1 MNFVDEEVNTD
12 KVYYFKSGETHSMCG
27 IFGYVTN
34 KEVEIGPIL
43 IEAAKRLT
51 YRGYDSV
58 GAAALNGNKIDLR
71 KDVGKVE
78 EVAEKYRFAE
88 LRGSRGIVQ
97 LRWATFGAPSQ
108 VNAQPHV
115 DSDGD
120 LVGAH
125 NGNVVNNVEL
135 REQFITEGMTV
146 RSQNDG
152 ETCVHAVERYLNR
165 GYEFIDA
172 IRLAYGDL
180 EGDYAFVIGRA
191 DDDKLYAFKKGSG
204 MVVGIGEGFT
214 CVSSDLP
221 SILPLTREV
230 IRPQDG
236 EIVTLW
242 ADKVEVRSVKDGKK
256 IDRKPETVTE
266 SMDAVQKGGYPHF
279 MLKEIHEQ
287 SQVARELFH
296 MLNGNREVD
305 ALVAKMKNARN
316 LYFIGCGTSYHAA
329 LLGAVYFA
337 QLAGRAVIPILAPQ
351 FIAQYAPTVNHEDVG
366 LFVSQSG
373 ETKDVLNAL
382 EAAEARGMECFGLAN
397 VVGSTLTKAA
407 SFCLPLCC
415 GYEISVPATK
425 TFTNQVVTFLYLAYK
440 MAGRGLDTSRGTR
453 DYSTTIVERIP
464 ELMDKTLE
472 MVASQVEAIATDLNE
487 WNDLYCLGY
496 GATYPIA
503 LEGALKL
510 KEVTYAHCEGMLST
524 EFKHGPLSAVSKGF
538 PIIFVAG
545 PNDVPL
551 IISGLNEVKVRGAR
565 TIVIA
570 EEDAR
575 LRANTDDMIVLPQ
588 SDPQIAALLGV
599 LPLQLLSYHMSVMR
613 GFDPDFPRNL
623 SKTLTVD

>member
-1 MNFVDEEVNTD
+1 
-12 KVYYFKSGETHSMCG
+12 MCG

-34 KEVEIGPIL
+34 KETALGPIL
-43 IEAAKRLT
+43 IAAAERLT

-58 GAAALNGNKIDLR
+58 GAATLNNGKIDLR
-71 KDVGKVE
+71 KDVGKVDS
-78 EVAEKYRFAE
+78 VAAKYNIGE
-88 LRGSRGIVQ
+88 MRGSRGITQ
-97 LRWATFGAPSQ
+97 LRWATFGEPSQ
-108 VNAQPHV
+108 VNAQPHL

-120 LVGAH
+120 MVGAH

-135 REQFITEGMTV
+135 REQFMAEGMTV

-152 ETCVHAVERYLNR
+152 ETCVHAVERYINR

-204 MVVGIGEGFT
+204 MVVGLGEGFT

-230 IRPQDG
+230 IRPLDG

-242 ADKVEVRSVKDGKK
+242 ADKVEVRSVKDGRE
-256 IDRKPETVTE
+256 IVRMPETVTE

-287 SQVARELFH
+287 SQVARELSH
-296 MLNGNREVD
+296 VLNGNREVES
-305 ALVAKMKNARN
+305 LVEKMKNARQ

-329 LLGAVYFA
+329 SVGAVYFA
-337 QLAGRAVIPILAPQ
+337 QLAGRAAIPVLAPQ
-351 FIAQYAPTVNHEDVG
+351 FIAQCAPAVSHDDVG
-366 LFVSQSG
+366 IFVSQSG

-382 EAAEARGMECFGLAN
+382 EVAEARGMACFGLAN
-397 VVGSTLTKAA
+397 VVGSTLTKAT
-407 SFCLPLCC
+407 SFSLPLCC

-440 MAGRGLDTSRGTR
+440 LAGKDVRELDS
-453 DYSTTIVERIP
+453 IP

-472 MVASQVEAIATDLNE
+472 MVEPQVKEIAKEINE

-496 GATYPIA
+496 GATYAIA

-510 KEVTYAHCEGMLST
+510 KEITYAHCEGMLST

-538 PIIFVAG
+538 PIVFVAG

-551 IISGLNEVKVRGAR
+551 IISGINEVKVRGAR

-570 EEDAR
+570 EDDPR
-575 LRANTDDMIVLPQ
+575 LRANADDVIALPK
-588 SDPQIAALLGV
+588 SDPQISALLGV

>member
-1 MNFVDEEVNTD
+1 
-12 KVYYFKSGETHSMCG
+12 MCG
-27 IFGYVTN
+27 IFGYVTD
-34 KEVEIGPIL
+34 KEEKLGPIL
-43 IEAAKRLT
+43 IEAAQRLT

-58 GAAALNGNKIDLR
+58 GAATLNNGSIDLR

-78 EVAEKYRFAE
+78 AVSAKYNFSE
-88 LRGSRGIVQ
+88 MTGSRGITQ
-97 LRWATFGAPSQ
+97 LRWATFGEPSQ
-108 VNAQPHV
+108 VNSQPHL

-120 LVGAH
+120 MVGAH

-135 REQFITEGMTV
+135 REQFIAEGMTV

-152 ETCVHAVERYLNR
+152 ETCVHAVERYINR

-180 EGDYAFVIGRA
+180 QGDYAFVIGRA
-191 DDDKLYAFKKGSG
+191 ADDKLYAFKKGSG

-221 SILPLTREV
+221 SILPLTREI

-242 ADKVEVRSVKDGKK
+242 ADQVEIRSVKDGRLIK
-256 IDRKPETVTE
+256 REPELVME

-287 SQVARELFH
+287 PQVARELLH
-296 MLNGNREVD
+296 LLGGSPEVQR
-305 ALVAKMKNARN
+305 LVDKMKKARH
-316 LYFIGCGTSYHAA
+316 LYFIACGTSYHAA
-329 LLGAVYFA
+329 LVGSVYFA
-337 QLAGRAVIPILAPQ
+337 QSAGRPAIPVLAPQ
-351 FIAQYAPTVNHEDVG
+351 FIPQYAPAVGHEDVG
-366 LFVSQSG
+366 IFVSQSG

-382 EAAEARGMECFGLAN
+382 EIGEKRGMECYGLAN
-397 VVGSTLTKAA
+397 VIGSTLTKAT

-425 TFTNQVVTFLYLAYK
+425 TFTNQVITFLYLAYC
-440 MAGRGLDTSRGTR
+440 MAGRDTHEL
-453 DYSTTIVERIP
+453 ERIP
-464 ELMDKTLE
+464 DLMEAT
-472 MVASQVEAIATDLNE
+472 MNAIGSQIESIAKDINA
-487 WNDLYCLGY
+487 WDDMYCLGY

-510 KEVTYAHCEGMLST
+510 KEITYAHCEGMLST

-538 PIIFVAG
+538 PIVFVAG
-545 PNDVPL
+545 PGDVPL
-551 IISGLNEVKVRGAR
+551 IISGINEVKVRGAR

-570 EEDAR
+570 EDDPHLR
-575 LRANTDDMIVLPQ
+575 LNADDVIALPK
-588 SDPQIAALLGV
+588 SDMNISPLLGV
-599 LPLQLLSYHMSVMR
+599 LPLQMLSYHMSVMR

>member
-1 MNFVDEEVNTD
+1 
-12 KVYYFKSGETHSMCG
+12 
-27 IFGYVTN
+27 
-34 KEVEIGPIL
+34 
-43 IEAAKRLT
+43 
-51 YRGYDSV
+51 
-58 GAAALNGNKIDLR
+58 
-71 KDVGKVE
+71 
-78 EVAEKYRFAE
+78 
-88 LRGSRGIVQ
+88 
-97 LRWATFGAPSQ
+97 
-108 VNAQPHV
+108 
-115 DSDGD
+115 
-120 LVGAH
+120 
-125 NGNVVNNVEL
+125 
-135 REQFITEGMTV
+135 
-146 RSQNDG
+146 
-152 ETCVHAVERYLNR
+152 
-165 GYEFIDA
+165 
-172 IRLAYGDL
+172 
-180 EGDYAFVIGRA
+180 
-191 DDDKLYAFKKGSG
+191 
-204 MVVGIGEGFT
+204 MVVGLGEGFT

-266 SMDAVQKGGYPHF
+266 TMDAVQKGGYPHF

-287 SQVARELFH
+287 SQVAGELSH
-296 MLNGNREVD
+296 ILNGNKEVD
-305 ALVAKMKNARN
+305 VLVEKMKNARH

-329 LLGAVYFA
+329 SVGAVYFA
-337 QLAGRAVIPILAPQ
+337 QLAGRAVIPVLAPQ
-351 FIAQYAPTVNHEDVG
+351 FIPQYAPTVNHEDVG
-366 LFVSQSG
+366 IFVSQSG

-382 EAAEARGMECFGLAN
+382 EAAEARGMACYGLAN
-397 VVGSTLTKAA
+397 VVGSTLTKAT
-407 SFCLPLCC
+407 SFSLPLCC

-440 MAGRGLDTSRGTR
+440 MAGFDTPPSVEWAKPVSRPGG
-453 DYSTTIVERIP
+453 YSTTNLFGRIP

-472 MVASQVEAIATDLNE
+472 MVGPQIEVIAKDINE

-510 KEVTYAHCEGMLST
+510 KEITYAHCEGMLST

-538 PIIFVAG
+538 PIVFVAG

-551 IISGLNEVKVRGAR
+551 IISGINEVKVRGAR
-565 TIVIA
+565 TIVVA
-570 EEDAR
+570 EEDSR
-575 LRANTDDMIVLPQ
+575 LRANGDDLVVIPNSNPQ
-588 SDPQIAALLGV
+588 VNALLAV

>member
-1 MNFVDEEVNTD
+1 
-12 KVYYFKSGETHSMCG
+12 MCG

-34 KEVEIGPIL
+34 KETALGPIL
-43 IEAAKRLT
+43 IAAAERLT

-58 GAAALNGNKIDLR
+58 GAAALNNGKIDLR
-71 KDVGKVE
+71 KDVGKVDS
-78 EVAEKYRFAE
+78 VAAKYNIGE
-88 LRGSRGIVQ
+88 MRGSRGITQ
-97 LRWATFGAPSQ
+97 LRWATFGEPSQ
-108 VNAQPHV
+108 VNAQPHL

-120 LVGAH
+120 MVGAH

-135 REQFITEGMTV
+135 REQFMAEGMTV

-152 ETCVHAVERYLNR
+152 ETCVHAVERYINR

-204 MVVGIGEGFT
+204 MVVGLGEGFT

-230 IRPQDG
+230 VRPQDG

-242 ADKVEVRSVKDGKK
+242 ADKVEVRSVKDGKR
-256 IDRKPETVTE
+256 IERKPETVTE

-287 SQVARELFH
+287 SQVARELSH
-296 MLNGNREVD
+296 VLNGNREVES
-305 ALVAKMKNARN
+305 LVEKMKNARN

-329 LLGAVYFA
+329 SVGAVYFA
-337 QLAGRAVIPILAPQ
+337 QLAGRAAIPVLAPQ
-351 FIAQYAPTVNHEDVG
+351 FIAQYAPAVTHDDVG
-366 LFVSQSG
+366 IFVSQSG

-382 EAAEARGMECFGLAN
+382 EVAEARGMACFGLAN
-397 VVGSTLTKAA
+397 VVGSTLTKAT
-407 SFCLPLCC
+407 SFSLPLCC

-440 MAGRGLDTSRGTR
+440 LAGKDVRELDS
-453 DYSTTIVERIP
+453 IP

-472 MVASQVEAIATDLNE
+472 MVEPQVKEIAKEINE

-496 GATYPIA
+496 GATYAIA

-510 KEVTYAHCEGMLST
+510 KEITYAHCEGMLST

-538 PIIFVAG
+538 PIVFVAG

-551 IISGLNEVKVRGAR
+551 IISGINEVKVRGAR

-570 EEDAR
+570 EEDSR
-575 LRANTDDMIVLPQ
+575 LRANADDVIALPK
-588 SDPQIAALLGV
+588 SDPQISALLGV

>member
-1 MNFVDEEVNTD
+1 
-12 KVYYFKSGETHSMCG
+12 MCG
-27 IFGYVTN
+27 IFGYVTS
-34 KEVEIGPIL
+34 KDEEIGPLL

-58 GAAALNGNKIDLR
+58 GVATFDHGTIDLR

-78 EVAEKYRFAE
+78 TVSEKYNFAE
-88 LRGSRGIVQ
+88 MRGQRGITQ
-97 LRWATFGAPSQ
+97 LRWATFGEPSQ
-108 VNAQPHV
+108 VNAQPHL

-120 LVGAH
+120 MVGAH

-135 REQFITEGMTV
+135 REQFMAEGLTV

-152 ETCVHAVERYLNR
+152 ETCVHAVERYINR

-191 DDDKLYAFKKGSG
+191 NDDKLYAFKKGSG
-204 MVVGIGEGFT
+204 MVVGIGDGFT

-221 SILPLTREV
+221 SILPLTRQV

-236 EIVTLW
+236 EVVTLW
-242 ADKVEVRSVKDGKK
+242 ADQVEVRSVKDGKK

-287 SQVARELFH
+287 SQVARELSH
-296 MLNGNREVD
+296 VLNGNREVD
-305 ALVAKMKNARN
+305 ALVKKMEKARH

-329 LLGAVYFA
+329 TAGAVFFG
-337 QLAGRAVIPILAPQ
+337 QVAGRAAIPVLAPQ
-351 FIAQYAPTVNHEDVG
+351 FIAQYAPAVNHDDVG
-366 LFVSQSG
+366 IFVSQSG

-382 EAAEARGMECFGLAN
+382 EAAEARGMACFGLAN
-397 VVGSTLTKAA
+397 VVGSTLTRTA
-407 SFCLPLCC
+407 SLCLPLCC

-440 MAGRGLDTSRGTR
+440 LAGKDTR
-453 DYSTTIVERIP
+453 DLEHIP
-464 ELMDKTLE
+464 ALMEETLA
-472 MVASQVEAIATDLNE
+472 MVAPQIESIARDINE
-487 WNDLYCLGY
+487 WNDIYCLGY

-510 KEVTYAHCEGMLST
+510 KEITYAHCEGMLST
-524 EFKHGPLSAVSKGF
+524 KFKHGPLSAVSKGF
-538 PIIFVAG
+538 PILFIAS
-545 PNDVPL
+545 PDDVPL
-551 IISGLNEVKVRGAR
+551 IISGINEVKVRGAR
-565 TIVIA
+565 AIVVG
-570 EEDAR
+570 EEDPR
-575 LRANTDDMIVLPQ
+575 LRANGDDLVVIPK
-588 SDPQIAALLGV
+588 SDAQINALLAV

-613 GFDPDFPRNL
+613 GYDPDFPKNL

>member
-1 MNFVDEEVNTD
+1 
-12 KVYYFKSGETHSMCG
+12 MCG
-27 IFGYVTN
+27 IFGYVTSDEEN
-34 KEVEIGPIL
+34 LGPIL

-58 GAAALNGNKIDLR
+58 GAATLNNGKVDLR

-78 EVAEKYRFAE
+78 DVSAKYNFAE
-88 LRGSRGIVQ
+88 MRGSRGITQ
-97 LRWATFGAPSQ
+97 LRWATFGEPSQ
-108 VNAQPHV
+108 INAQPHI

-135 REQFITEGMTV
+135 RQQFIDEGMTV

-152 ETCVHAVERYLNR
+152 ETCVHGVERYLNR

-180 EGDYAFVIGRA
+180 QGDYAFVIGRA
-191 DDDKLYAFKKGSG
+191 NDDKLYAFKKGSG
-204 MVVGIGEGFT
+204 MVVGIGDGFT

-221 SILPLTREV
+221 SILPLTRKIV
-230 IRPQDG
+230 RPQDG

-242 ADKVEVRSVKDGKK
+242 SDRVEVRSVKDGRV
-256 IDRKPETVTE
+256 IERKPEFVTE

-287 SQVARELFH
+287 PQVARELLH
-296 MLNGNREVD
+296 LLDGSPEVEN
-305 ALVAKMKNARN
+305 LVEKMKKARH
-316 LYFIGCGTSYHAA
+316 LYFVACGTSYHAA
-329 LLGAVYFA
+329 LIGSVYFA
-337 QLAGRAVIPILAPQ
+337 QIAGRPAIPVLAPQ
-351 FIAQYAPTVNHEDVG
+351 FIAQYAPAVGYEDVG
-366 LFVSQSG
+366 VFVSQSG

-382 EAAEARGMECFGLAN
+382 EAAEKRGMASYGLAN
-397 VVGSTLTKAA
+397 VIGSTLTKAT

-425 TFTNQVVTFLYLAYK
+425 TFTNQVITFLYLAYR
-440 MAGRGLDTSRGTR
+440 MAGRDTR
-453 DYSTTIVERIP
+453 ELEKIP
-464 ELMDKTLE
+464 ELMEATMDATS
-472 MVASQVEAIATDLNE
+472 SQVESIAKDINQ
-487 WNDLYCLGY
+487 WNDMYCLGY
-496 GATYPIA
+496 GATFPIA

-510 KEVTYAHCEGMLST
+510 KEITYAHCEGMLST

-551 IISGLNEVKVRGAR
+551 IISGVNEVKVRGAR

-570 EEDAR
+570 EDDPR
-575 LRANTDDMIVLPQ
+575 LRANADDVIALPK
-588 SDPQIAALLGV
+588 SDANISPLLGV
-599 LPLQLLSYHMSVMR
+599 LPLQMLSYHMSVMR

>member
-1 MNFVDEEVNTD
+1 
-12 KVYYFKSGETHSMCG
+12 MCG
-27 IFGYVTN
+27 IFGYVTT
-34 KEVEIGPIL
+34 KETELGPIL
-43 IEAAKRLT
+43 IAAAERLT

-58 GAAALNGNKIDLR
+58 GAATISGEKIDLR
-71 KDVGKVE
+71 KDTGKVE
-78 EVAEKYRFAE
+78 TVAQTYNFAE
-88 LRGSRGIVQ
+88 MRGQRGITQ
-97 LRWATFGAPSQ
+97 LRWATFGEPSQ
-108 VNAQPHV
+108 VNSQPHI

-120 LVGAH
+120 MVGAH

-135 REQFITEGMTV
+135 REQFIAEGMTV

-152 ETCVHAVERYLNR
+152 ETCVHAVERYINR

-180 EGDYAFVIGRA
+180 EGDYTFVIGRA
-191 DDDKLYAFKKGSG
+191 NDDKLYAFKKGSG
-204 MVVGIGEGFT
+204 MVVGLGEGFT

-230 IRPQDG
+230 ICPQDG

-242 ADKVEVRSVKDGKK
+242 ADKVEVRSVKDGKL
-256 IDRKPETVTE
+256 IDRKQETVTE

-296 MLNGNREVD
+296 VLNGNKEVD
-305 ALVAKMKNARN
+305 ALVEKMKSARH

-329 LLGAVYFA
+329 SAGAVYFA
-337 QLAGRAVIPILAPQ
+337 QLAGRAVIPVLAPQ
-351 FIAQYAPTVNHEDVG
+351 FIAQYAPAVSYEDVG
-366 LFVSQSG
+366 IFVSQSG

-382 EAAEARGMECFGLAN
+382 EAAEARGMACYGLAN
-397 VVGSTLTKAA
+397 VVGSTLTKSA

-440 MAGRGLDTSRGTR
+440 MAGRDVHELD
-453 DYSTTIVERIP
+453 VIP
-464 ELMDKTLE
+464 DLMDKTLE
-472 MVASQVEAIATDLNE
+472 MVASQVEAIAKDINE

-510 KEVTYAHCEGMLST
+510 KEITYAHCEGMLST

-538 PIIFVAG
+538 PIIFSAG
-545 PNDVPL
+545 PKDTNL
-551 IISGLNEVKVRGAR
+551 IISGINEVNVRGAR

-575 LRANTDDMIVLPQ
+575 LRANADDVIVLPK
-588 SDPQIAALLGV
+588 SDPQISALLGV

>member
-1 MNFVDEEVNTD
+1 
-12 KVYYFKSGETHSMCG
+12 MCG

-34 KEVEIGPIL
+34 KETDLGPIL
-43 IEAAKRLT
+43 IAAAERLT

-58 GAAALNGNKIDLR
+58 GAAALSNGKIDLR
-71 KDVGKVE
+71 KDVGKVDS
-78 EVAEKYRFAE
+78 VAAKYNIGE
-88 LRGSRGIVQ
+88 MRGSRGITQ
-97 LRWATFGAPSQ
+97 LRWATFGEPSQ
-108 VNAQPHV
+108 INAQPHL

-120 LVGAH
+120 MVGAH

-135 REQFITEGMTV
+135 REQFMAEGMTV

-152 ETCVHAVERYLNR
+152 ETCVHAVERYINR

-204 MVVGIGEGFT
+204 MVVGLGKGFT

-230 IRPQDG
+230 IRPLDG

-242 ADKVEVRSVKDGKK
+242 ADKVEVRSVKDGKR
-256 IDRKPETVTE
+256 IERKPETVTE

-287 SQVARELFH
+287 SQVARELSH
-296 MLNGNREVD
+296 VLNGNREVES
-305 ALVAKMKNARN
+305 LVEKMKNARN
-316 LYFIGCGTSYHAA
+316 LFFIGCGTSYHAA
-329 LLGAVYFA
+329 SVGAVYFA
-337 QLAGRAVIPILAPQ
+337 QLAGRAAIPVLAPQ
-351 FIAQYAPTVNHEDVG
+351 FIAQYAPAVTHDDVG
-366 LFVSQSG
+366 IFVSQSG

-382 EAAEARGMECFGLAN
+382 EVAEARGMACFGLAN
-397 VVGSTLTKAA
+397 VVGSTLTKAT
-407 SFCLPLCC
+407 SFSLPLCC

-440 MAGRGLDTSRGTR
+440 LAGKDVRELDS
-453 DYSTTIVERIP
+453 IP
-464 ELMDKTLE
+464 ELMDKTIE
-472 MVASQVEAIATDLNE
+472 MVEPQVKEIAKEINE

-496 GATYPIA
+496 GATYAIA

-510 KEVTYAHCEGMLST
+510 KEITYAHCEGMLST

-545 PNDVPL
+545 PTDTNL
-551 IISGLNEVKVRGAR
+551 IISGINEVNVRGAR

-570 EEDAR
+570 EDDPR
-575 LRANTDDMIVLPQ
+575 LRANADDVIALPK
-588 SDPQIAALLGV
+588 SDPQISALLSV

>member
-1 MNFVDEEVNTD
+1 
-12 KVYYFKSGETHSMCG
+12 MCG

-34 KEVEIGPIL
+34 NEENLGPIL
-43 IEAAKRLT
+43 IEAAERLT

-58 GAAALNGNKIDLR
+58 GAATISGDKIDLR
-71 KDVGKVE
+71 KDTGKVE
-78 EVAEKYRFAE
+78 TVAEKYNFSE
-88 LRGSRGIVQ
+88 MRGQRGITQ
-97 LRWATFGAPSQ
+97 LRWATFGEPSQ
-108 VNAQPHV
+108 VNSQPHL

-120 LVGAH
+120 MVGAH
-125 NGNVVNNVEL
+125 NGNVVNNFEL
-135 REQFITEGMTV
+135 REQFIAEGMTV

-152 ETCVHAVERYLNR
+152 ETCVHAVERYINR

-180 EGDYAFVIGRA
+180 EGDYTFVIGRA
-191 DDDKLYAFKKGSG
+191 NDDKLYAFKKGSG
-204 MVVGIGEGFT
+204 MVVGLGEDFT

-221 SILPLTREV
+221 SILPLTRKV
-230 IRPQDG
+230 IRPHDG

-242 ADKVEVRSVKDGKK
+242 ADKIEVRSVKDGKL
-256 IDRKPETVTE
+256 IDRKKETVTE

-287 SQVARELFH
+287 SQVAIELSH
-296 MLNGNREVD
+296 VLNGNREVD
-305 ALVAKMKNARN
+305 TLVEKMKKARH

-329 LLGAVYFA
+329 MAGSVYFA
-337 QLAGRAVIPILAPQ
+337 QLAGAPVTTVLAPQ
-351 FIAQYAPTVNHEDVG
+351 FIAQYAPTVNHDDVG
-366 LFVSQSG
+366 IFVSQSG

-382 EAAEARGMECFGLAN
+382 EAAEARGMACFGLAN
-397 VVGSTLTKAA
+397 VVGSTLTKAT
-407 SFCLPLCC
+407 SLSLPLCC

-440 MAGRGLDTSRGTR
+440 MAGRDVHELD
-453 DYSTTIVERIP
+453 VIP
-464 ELMDKTLE
+464 DLMDKTLE
-472 MVASQVEAIATDLNE
+472 MVASQVEAIAKDINE

-510 KEVTYAHCEGMLST
+510 KEITYAHCEGMLST

-538 PIIFVAG
+538 PIIFSAG
-545 PNDVPL
+545 PKDINL
-551 IISGLNEVKVRGAR
+551 IISGINEVNVRGAR
-565 TIVIA
+565 TIVIG
-570 EEDAR
+570 EDDVR
-575 LRANTDDMIVLPQ
+575 LRANADDVIVLPK
-588 SDPQIAALLGV
+588 SDPQISALLGV